1 MNQKFS
7 SNFRLR
13 SRQDFAGM
21 KEGRRFQWH
30 GLRCIV
36 VNNHLE
42 HGRIGFAVSRKYG
55 NSVQRH
61 HLKRVFREVFRSH
74 PIKFE
79 ALDILMIPSRSFDSK
94 ANIYQ
99 DATDILNRLLCRYQA

>member
-1 MNQKFS
+1 
-7 SNFRLR
+7 
-13 SRQDFAGM
+13 M

-36 VNNHLE
+36 VNNSRE
-42 HGRIGFAVSRKYG
+42 HARIGFAVSRKYG

-79 ALDILMIPSRSFDSK
+79 PLDILMIPSRSFDSK
-94 ANIYQ
+94 ANLYQ
-99 DATDILNRLLCRYQA
+99 DVTDILNRLMRRYQT